1 MAGIIESD
9 EVQLIRGVSFVRLLV
24 LLSLSFFGCSTG
36 FGEKCDVPRAESFQN
51 ACFTPAEDESTEES
65 GSNLEQEAVSSCAI
79 QNYAG
84 CSTRICLIFRG
95 SDAFCSERCV
105 SDGDCEGSA
114 VCAPMIGERQQD
126 GTCTGECY
134 CIRQAD
140 LDR

>member
-1 MAGIIESD
+1 MG
-9 EVQLIRGVSFVRLLV
+9 LLV
-24 LLSLSFFGCSTG
+24 LLSLIFLGCSTG
-36 FGEKCDVPRAESFQN
+36 FGEQCDVPRAESFQN
-51 ACFTPAEDESTEES
+51 ACFTPTGEDGAEAS

-126 GTCTGECY
+126 GTCSGECY